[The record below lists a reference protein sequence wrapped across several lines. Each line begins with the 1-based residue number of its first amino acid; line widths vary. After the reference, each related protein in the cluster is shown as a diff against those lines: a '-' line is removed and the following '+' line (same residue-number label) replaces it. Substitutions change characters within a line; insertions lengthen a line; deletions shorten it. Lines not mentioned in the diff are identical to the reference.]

1 MSNLKRTPTKL
12 KILKGNPGRRKLNK
26 DEPQYSKLEEA
37 PPDSL
42 CEIGRGEWN
51 RIVGE
56 MRASGVLTVADEKIL
71 WCYCSEYATAEQA
84 VMELK
89 GQSLILE
96 SPKGYPFQNP
106 YLNIKRKS
114 FLIMKTLATE
124 LGLTPSSRSR
134 VSATPAKPDDPYKQ
148 LKEARAARLATVQA
162 NLKAGRKP
170 PKIKVKRK
178 PKKLKSE
185 KKPGDPHES

>member
-1 MSNLKRTPTKL
+1 MSNSKRTPTKL

-26 DEPQYSKLEEA
+26 NEPQYSKLEEA

-42 CEIGRGEWN
+42 CEIGRSEWN

-71 WCYCSEYATAEQA
+71 WAFCDEYATAERA
-84 VMELK
+84 VLELNAAD
-89 GQSLILE
+89 SDRLVIE
-96 SPKGYPFQNP
+96 SPNGYPIQNP

-114 FLIMKTLATE
+114 FVIMKTLATE

-134 VSATPAKPDDPYKQ
+134 VSATPPKPEDPYKQ

-162 NLKAGRKP
+162 KLKAGRKP
-170 PKIKVKRK
+170 PKIKAGRK
-178 PKKLKSE
+178 PKKQK
-185 KKPGDPHES
+185 